1 MIMDSISFST
11 VVYIFIVIL
20 ILITLKLSINI
31 VPQSE
36 NWVIESLGKYSR
48 TLNAGFQL
56 TIPFL
61 EVVRFRVSAQ
71 ETQLP
76 PDPINAITHDNVSIS
91 IQLAIL
97 YRITDPSRTMY
108 RIENLAL
115 GIKTII
121 NGTVRSVI
129 GKTDLDGVQSNR
141 KHIADEIETELE
153 HVANE
158 WGIKL
163 TRVEVTEVEVDEA
176 TKQAMQ
182 IQLNAERVR
191 RGTVTEAEGKKQA
204 AQLRADAELYTAQKK
219 AEATMVLAD
228 AEAYAVSAV
237 SRAIAD
243 GGASAVEFEIKKIQ
257 AAAVKE
263 LAQGNNTKLI
273 MLPSDVLS
281 SLSGTIGKIAER
293 L

>member
-1 MIMDSISFST
+1 MDGLSFST
-11 VVYIFIVIL
+11 IIIFTLVIATVVIL
-20 ILITLKLSINI
+20 KLAVKI

-36 NWVIESLGKYSR
+36 NWVVERLGKYNR
-48 TLNAGFQL
+48 TLEAGLQL
-56 TIPFL
+56 IIPFF
-61 EVVRFRVSAQ
+61 EAVKFKVVVQ

-91 IQLAIL
+91 VRLAIL
-97 YRITDPSRTMY
+97 YRIVDASRTKY
-108 RIENLAL
+108 RIENLEL

-141 KHIADEIETELE
+141 RHLATEIETELQQ
-153 HVANE
+153 VADE

-163 TRVEVTEVEVDEA
+163 TRVEITEVDVDDA
-176 TKQAMQ
+176 TKTAMQ

-191 RGTVTEAEGKKQA
+191 RGTVTEAEGRKQA
-204 AQLRADAELYTAQKK
+204 VQLNADAELYKSQKE
-219 AEATMVLAD
+219 AEAKKILAD
-228 AEAYAVSAV
+228 AEAYAVTAV
-237 SRAIAD
+237 SRAISE

-263 LAQGNNTKLI
+263 LAQGTNTKLI
-273 MLPSDVLS
+273 LLPSDVLS
-281 SLSGTIGKIAER
+281 SLSGTIGKISER

>member
-1 MIMDSISFST
+1 MDSISFST
-11 VVYIFIVIL
+11 VVYIFIVVL

-228 AEAYAVSAV
+228 AEAYAVTAV

-263 LAQGNNTKLI
+263 LAQGNNTKWI

>member
-1 MIMDSISFST
+1 MDFSSF
-11 VVYIFIVIL
+11 VFIFILLLVIVAL
-20 ILITLKLSINI
+20 WLSINI
-31 VPQSE
+31 VPQSQ
-36 NWVIESLGKYSR
+36 NWVIESLGKYNR

-61 EVVRFRVSAQ
+61 EKVRYKVSSQ
-71 ETQLP
+71 EIQLP

-91 IQLAIL
+91 VQLAIL

-108 RIENLAL
+108 RIENLEL

-141 KHIADEIETELE
+141 KHIADEIETELQ
-153 HVANE
+153 HIASE

-182 IQLNAERVR
+182 IQLNAELVR
-191 RGTVTEAEGKKQA
+191 
-204 AQLRADAELYTAQKK
+204 
-219 AEATMVLAD
+219 
-228 AEAYAVSAV
+228 
-237 SRAIAD
+237 
-243 GGASAVEFEIKKIQ
+243 
-257 AAAVKE
+257 
-263 LAQGNNTKLI
+263 
-273 MLPSDVLS
+273 
-281 SLSGTIGKIAER
+281 
-293 L
+293 

>member
-1 MIMDSISFST
+1 MEALSFST
-11 VVYIFIVIL
+11 VVYIFFGLLVL
-20 ILITLKLSINI
+20 LALKLAINV

-36 NWVIESLGKYSR
+36 NWVVESLGKYSR
-48 TLNAGFQL
+48 TLNAGLQL

-61 EVVRFRVSAQ
+61 EKVRYKVSAQ
-71 ETQLP
+71 EIQLP

-97 YRITDPSRTMY
+97 YRIIDASKTMY
-108 RIENLAL
+108 RIENLQL

-141 KHIADEIETELE
+141 KHIADEINNELQQ
-153 HVANE
+153 VADE

-163 TRVEVTEVEVDEA
+163 TRVEVTEVEVDNA
-176 TKQAMQ
+176 TKDAMQ
-182 IQLNAERVR
+182 IQLNAERKR
-191 RGTVTEAEGKKQA
+191 RGAVTLAEGEKQA
-204 AQLRADAELYTAQKK
+204 AQLQAEAQLYTAEKQ
-219 AEATMVLAD
+219 AEAKKILAD
-228 AEAYAVSAV
+228 AEAYAVTAV
-237 SRAIAD
+237 SRAISE

-257 AAAVKE
+257 AEAIKE
-263 LAQGNNTKLI
+263 LAQGNNSKII

-281 SLSGTIGKIAER
+281 SLSGTIGKIASK

>member
-1 MIMDSISFST
+1 MEFST
-11 VVYIFIVIL
+11 FVYLFVLLLAVVAL
-20 ILITLKLSINI
+20 WLSINI
-31 VPQSE
+31 VPQSQ

-61 EVVRFRVSAQ
+61 EKIAFKVSAQ

-76 PDPINAITHDNVSIS
+76 PDPINAITHDNVPIS
-91 IQLAIL
+91 VELAIL
-97 YRITDPSRTMY
+97 YRIIDPSRTMY
-108 RIENLAL
+108 RIENLQL

-141 KHIADEIETELE
+141 KHIANEIETELE
-153 HVANE
+153 HVAAE

-163 TRVEVTEVEVDEA
+163 TRVEVTEIEVDAA

-191 RGTVTEAEGKKQA
+191 RGTVTNAEGEKQA
-204 AQLRADAELYTAQKK
+204 AQLRADAELYTAQKQ
-219 AEATMVLAD
+219 AEAKKILAD
-228 AEAYAVSAV
+228 AEAYAVNAV
-237 SRAIAD
+237 SKAISN
-243 GGASAVEFEIKKIQ
+243 GGESAVEFEIKKIQ
-257 AAAVKE
+257 ASAVKD
-263 LAQGNNTKLI
+263 LALGNNTKLI
-273 MLPSDVLS
+273 MIPSDVLS
-281 SLSGTIGKIAER
+281 SLSGTIGKIMGKI
-293 L
+293 

>member
-1 MIMDSISFST
+1 MDGLSFSS
-11 VVYIFIVIL
+11 VVIIALTIAAIVVI
-20 ILITLKLSINI
+20 KLAVKI

-36 NWVIESLGKYSR
+36 HWIVERLGKYNR
-48 TLNAGFQL
+48 TLEAGLQL
-56 TIPFL
+56 IIPFF
-61 EVVRFRVSAQ
+61 EAVKFKVPVQ

-91 IQLAIL
+91 IRLAIL
-97 YRITDPSRTMY
+97 YRIVDASRTKY
-108 RIENLAL
+108 RIENLEL

-141 KHIADEIETELE
+141 RHLADEIETELQQ
-153 HVANE
+153 VTDE

-163 TRVEVTEVEVDEA
+163 TRVDVDEA
-176 TKQAMQ
+176 TRNAMQ

-191 RGTVTEAEGKKQA
+191 RGTVTEAEGRKQA
-204 AQLRADAELYTAQKK
+204 VQLNADAELYKSQKE
-219 AEATMVLAD
+219 AEAKKILAD

-237 SRAIAD
+237 SKAITE

-263 LAQGNNTKLI
+263 IAQGNNTKIIL
-273 MLPSDVLS
+273 LPSDVLS
-281 SLSGTIGKIAER
+281 SLSGSIKKIAER